1 MILEHRVNGIVL
13 KPLIE
18 EGCQPKADGVV
29 TEIVVNHIYLE
40 QTLSQA
46 NTKNT
51 IIFIPA
57 KDGGMQA
64 TCGMGTKVTCG
75 NCSKRHCEPSLD
87 GVAIQ
92 TPFLKGGCQALP
104 DRGILNSFK
113 QNAGGIK

>member
-29 TEIVVNHIYLE
+29 TEIVVNHISLE

-64 TCGMGTKVTCG
+64 TCGMGTKVACG
-75 NCSKRHCEPSLD
+75 NCSNCHCEQSKTAWQSIIFRD
-87 GVAIQ
+87 
-92 TPFLKGGCQALP
+92 KG
-104 DRGILNSFK
+104 
-113 QNAGGIK
+113 